1 VASVMRM
8 MNHEGRELE
17 SKWMKS
23 SVAKPS
29 GEEATP
35 ADIFDDGHGII
46 LSTKHT
52 EFSFTAT
59 PRARYVT
66 VTTTAL
72 RAN

>member
-1 VASVMRM
+1 
-8 MNHEGRELE
+8 
-17 SKWMKS
+17 MKS